1 MTTTGRPT
9 GAIARD
15 GMGGRGRVVRTLAGW
30 GAALALVSAPGSLP
44 AQQPAAPP
52 AAARGAT
59 PAWLRARL
67 DGRLDSASRVVVERV
82 IDSVHAS
89 GLPAEPLVDK
99 ALEGA
104 SKRAPRE
111 AILRA
116 LRTLAVDL
124 AVARASLGPQ
134 SLAGELTAGA
144 VALRGGIDDEALRR
158 LRRERQGQPLVV
170 ALGVLTDLVARG
182 VPASDASRAVL
193 DLTRAGVADEQLVA
207 FRRDVERDIGIGA
220 PPAAAATLRASSL
233 ALNLGRDGAGSGA
246 ASRTPAGRPKP

>member
-9 GAIARD
+9 RANARD
-15 GMGGRGRVVRTLAGW
+15 GKGGRGRVVRALAGSL
-30 GAALALVSAPGSLP
+30 AALALVSAPDWLP
-44 AQQPAAPP
+44 AQQP
-52 AAARGAT
+52 AARGAT

-67 DGRLDSASRVVVERV
+67 DGRLDSTSRVAVERL
-82 IDSVHAS
+82 IDSAHAV
-89 GLPAEPLVDK
+89 GLPAEPMVDK

-116 LRTLAVDL
+116 LRTMAADL
-124 AVARASLGPQ
+124 TVARQTLGPQ

-158 LRRERQGQPLVV
+158 LRRERPGQPLVV

-182 VPASDASRAVL
+182 VPANEASRAVL

-220 PPAAAATLRASSL
+220 PPAAATTLRASSL
-233 ALNLGRDGAGSGA
+233 ALNLARDGAAAGA
-246 ASRTPAGRPKP
+246 ASRAPAARTKP

>member
-1 MTTTGRPT
+1 
-9 GAIARD
+9 
-15 GMGGRGRVVRTLAGW
+15 L
-30 GAALALVSAPGSLP
+30 AALALVSAPGVLP
-44 AQQPAAPP
+44 AQQPAPQP
-52 AAARGAT
+52 TAARGST

-67 DGRLDSASRVVVERV
+67 DGRLDAPSRVAVERL
-82 IDSVHAS
+82 IDSAHAA

-116 LRTLAVDL
+116 LRTLAADL
-124 AVARASLGPQ
+124 TVARQTLGPQ
-134 SLAGELTAGA
+134 SLADELTAGA
-144 VALRGGIDDEALRR
+144 VAIRGGIDDDALRR
-158 LRRERQGQPLVV
+158 LRRERPGQPLVV

-182 VPASDASRAVL
+182 VPAPDASRAVL

-220 PPAAAATLRASSL
+220 PPAAATTLRASSL
-233 ALNLGRDGAGSGA
+233 ALNLARDGAASGA
-246 ASRTPAGRPKP
+246 ASRSPAPRTKP

>member
-9 GAIARD
+9 GANARD
-15 GMGGRGRVVRTLAGW
+15 GMGGRGRVVRALAGW
-30 GAALALVSAPGSLP
+30 LAALALVSAPGDLP
-44 AQQPAAPP
+44 AQQTAPQT
-52 AAARGAT
+52 ASDRGAT

-67 DGRLDSASRVVVERV
+67 DGRLDSASRAAVERL
-82 IDSVHAS
+82 IDSVHAA

-116 LRTLAVDL
+116 LRTLAADL
-124 AVARASLGPQ
+124 TVARRTLGPQ

-144 VALRGGIDDEALRR
+144 VAIRGGIDDDALRR
-158 LRRERQGQPLVV
+158 LRRERPGQPLVV

-193 DLTRAGVADEQLVA
+193 ELTRAGVADEQLVA

-220 PPAAAATLRASSL
+220 PPAAATTLRASSL
-233 ALNLGRDGAGSGA
+233 ALNLGREGTGAP
-246 ASRTPAGRPKP
+246 ASRSPAPRTKP

>member
-9 GAIARD
+9 GEIARD
-15 GMGGRGRVVRTLAGW
+15 GKGGRGRVVRALAGW
-30 GAALALVSAPGSLP
+30 LAALALVSAPGP
-44 AQQPAAPP
+44 VAAQQPAP
-52 AAARGAT
+52 ARGTT

-67 DGRLDSASRVVVERV
+67 DGRLDAASRAAVERV

-111 AILRA
+111 AIVRA
-116 LRTLAVDL
+116 LRTLAADL
-124 AVARASLGPQ
+124 ALARQSLGPQ
-134 SLAGELTAGA
+134 SLTGELTAGA

-233 ALNLGRDGAGSGA
+233 ALNLGRDGGAAGA
-246 ASRTPAGRPKP
+246 ASRVPAGRPKP